1 MESIKGNKFLKLIK
15 LVGSFAVDGSRV
27 FVLYT
32 FDWEKMENKKGGASF
47 EEPKTYRDVLREEI
61 LREKP
66 EKNVNPFAKKKK
78 KVEVVEVWTA
88 KP

>member
-1 MESIKGNKFLKLIK
+1 MKLIK
-15 LVGSFAVDGSRV
+15 LVGNFAVDGSRV

-32 FDWEKMENKKGGASF
+32 FDWEKLENKKEGASF
-47 EEPKTYRDVLREEI
+47 EEPKTYRDVLREEV
-61 LREKP
+61 LKEKP

-78 KVEVVEVWTA
+78 KVEVVEIWTV